1 MVKPKRKPRG
11 AIDIQPE
18 GPHVPTMGGNKEV
31 ISPITPVQAGGGT
44 YNRPPP
50 KPQPSKPMKVPKP
63 KPPMPKA

>member
-1 MVKPKRKPRG
+1 
-11 AIDIQPE
+11 
-18 GPHVPTMGGNKEV
+18 MGGNKEV